1 MTRTTS
7 RRQFLRYA
15 AGAALS
21 PVIVPAGALGRDG
34 LPAPSNR
41 ITIGMIGVGGHGT
54 SVNLRGFLAQPD
66 ARVLAVCDVDRNRAE
81 EARRLVN
88 RQYGNEDCAV
98 YQDFREVLSRPD
110 LDAVAISTP
119 DHWHVP
125 ISVAALRAG
134 KDVLCE
140 KPTLTVAQ
148 GRVLTETVRR
158 LGRVFQTST
167 EDRSVG
173 VYHRMAELVRNGRI
187 GKLRAIH
194 VTLPGDHGRRPNP
207 APMPVPTE
215 LDYDLWLGPAP
226 WAPYTEGRV
235 HFDFRWISDYSGGI
249 LTDWG
254 MHMFDTAQWANDT
267 DRSGPIK
274 VAAKGEFYDDPIYDT
289 LCEFRIEYTYANGVM
304 LIAESG
310 GTGLRFEG
318 TDGWVGNSAWR
329 RPLEASSEKILR
341 SVIGPEETHL
351 FTCPAGEHR
360 NFLDCVKSRRE
371 PYFPAEIGHR
381 VATLCHIGNIS
392 ALLGRPLKWDPDNEI
407 FPDDAGANRHLGRAM
422 RAPWR
427 L

>member
-1 MTRTTS
+1 MTPATS
-7 RRQFLRYA
+7 RRQFLRHA
-15 AGAALS
+15 AGVALF
-21 PVIVPAGALGRDG
+21 PAIIPARALGLNG
-34 LPAPSNR
+34 TPAPSNR

-66 ARVLAVCDVDRNRAE
+66 ARVIAVCDVDRTRSE
-81 EARRLVN
+81 SARQLVN
-88 RQYGNEDCAV
+88 GQYGNRDCAIF
-98 YQDFREVLSRPD
+98 QDFREVLARSD
-110 LDAVAISTP
+110 IDAVAISTP

-125 ISVAALRAG
+125 ISIAGLRAG
-134 KDVLCE
+134 KDVFCE

-148 GRVLTETVRR
+148 GRALTQAVARY
-158 LGRVFQTST
+158 GRVFQTAT

-187 GKLRAIH
+187 GKLRSIH

-207 APMPVPTE
+207 MPMPVPPH

-226 WAPYTEGRV
+226 WAPYNEGRV

-254 MHMFDTAQWANDT
+254 MHMFDTAQWANAT
-267 DRSGPIK
+267 DRSGPIR
-274 VAAKGEFYDDPIYDT
+274 VAANGKFYDDPIYDT
-289 LCEFRIEYTYANGVM
+289 LCEFRVEYTYANGVT

-329 RPLEASSEKILR
+329 RPIEASSDVILN
-341 SVIGPEETHL
+341 SVIGPEETRL

-360 NFLDCVKSRRE
+360 NFLDCVQSRRE

-392 ALLGRPLKWDPDNEI
+392 ARLARPLQWDPDKEV
-407 FPDDAGANRHLGRAM
+407 FPHDAEANRHLTRAM

-427 L
+427 I

>member
-1 MTRTTS
+1 MTRATS
-7 RRQFLRYA
+7 RRQFLRHA
-15 AGAALS
+15 AGVALF
-21 PVIVPAGALGRDG
+21 PAIIPSRTFASGPL
-34 LPAPSNR
+34 APSNR
-41 ITIGMIGVGGHGT
+41 ITVGMIGVGGHGT

-81 EARRLVN
+81 DARRLVN
-88 RQYGNEDCAV
+88 RHYGNEDCAV

-125 ISVAALRAG
+125 ISVAAMRAK

-187 GKLRAIH
+187 GKLRTIH

-207 APMPVPTE
+207 APMPVPSH

-226 WAPYTEGRV
+226 WAPYNEGRV

-254 MHMFDTAQWANDT
+254 MHMFDTAQWANNT

-274 VAAKGEFYDDPIYDT
+274 VAANGKFYDGPLYDT
-289 LCEFRIEYTYANGVM
+289 LFEFRIEYTYANGVT
-304 LIAESG
+304 LVAESG

-392 ALLGRPLKWDPDNEI
+392 ARLARPLKWDPDKEM
-407 FPDDAGANRHLGRAM
+407 FLDDPEANRHLSRAM
-422 RAPWR
+422 RAPWSI
-427 L
+427 